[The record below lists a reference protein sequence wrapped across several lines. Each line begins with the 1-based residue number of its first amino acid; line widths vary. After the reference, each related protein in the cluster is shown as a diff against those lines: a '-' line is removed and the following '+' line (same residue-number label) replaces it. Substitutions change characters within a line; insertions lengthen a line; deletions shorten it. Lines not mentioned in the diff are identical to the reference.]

1 MAADKKEEETDGP
14 KWRPSFCD
22 DCKQP
27 IVFRK
32 PIPGGK
38 LTQEQI
44 AEFRD
49 TFQMFDKD
57 GDGTIN
63 TNELGAVLRSLGQS
77 PDEEDLQ
84 DMIDDADEDESGTIN
99 FQEFVGLMLKSQTSG
114 LTREDIKQAYRVFD
128 KDGNGYVSAG
138 ELRYVMA
145 KLGVN
150 FSDEELEEMVLE
162 ADLNGDGQV
171 SFDEFYN
178 MMASS

>member
-38 LTQEQI
+38 LTQEQARLTYESCLPTTKFRVTRRTKVKIRMQI

-63 TNELGAVLRSLGQS
+63 TNELGAVLRSLG
-77 PDEEDLQ
+77 
-84 DMIDDADEDESGTIN
+84 
-99 FQEFVGLMLKSQTSG
+99 
-114 LTREDIKQAYRVFD
+114 R
-128 KDGNGYVSAG
+128 
-138 ELRYVMA
+138 
-145 KLGVN
+145 
-150 FSDEELEEMVLE
+150 
-162 ADLNGDGQV
+162 
-171 SFDEFYN
+171 
-178 MMASS
+178 